1 MYWWARFESWPL
13 HSLAAYMTHDVLTF
27 GEVMVRLTP
36 PHFQRL
42 EQARSLDVEIGGAE
56 LNTAA
61 GLARLG
67 RSVAW
72 VSRLPANP
80 LGQLVANRVREI
92 GVSDQ
97 FVQFAADGR
106 CGLYFLELGASPRAS
121 SILYDRA
128 DSAIARI
135 SPGMFDWPAIVSQA
149 KWFHVTGITA
159 ALSRGA
165 AEAVTEALTAAK
177 AKGLT
182 VSVDLNFRAKLWSLE
197 QAAKTMG
204 KLLTLCDVLIA
215 SEADAEHLFGITG
228 DDFTEVARGLIER
241 FGVNTVVSTRRE
253 ANLVWKNRFAAIAY
267 SAGTT
272 LESPWYEV
280 EIVDRLGAG
289 DALAAGLI
297 HGLLDGDL
305 KKGLDYG
312 AAMGALKHTIPGDL
326 PWITRDEVEAVLQG
340 QGLRVRR

>member
-1 MYWWARFESWPL
+1 MV
-13 HSLAAYMTHDVLTF
+13 DVITF
-27 GEVMVRLTP
+27 GEVMVRLSP

-56 LNTAA
+56 FNTAA

-80 LGQLVANRVREI
+80 LGRLVANRVREI

-97 FVQFAADGR
+97 FVQFADDGR
-106 CGLYFLELGASPRAS
+106 CGLYFLEFGAAPRAS

-135 SPGMFDWPAIVSQA
+135 HSGLFDWTKILSAA
-149 KWFHVTGITA
+149 KWFHVTGITV
-159 ALSRGA
+159 ALSAGA
-165 AEAVTEALTAAK
+165 AEVVAEAMAA
-177 AKGLT
+177 ARAAGVT
-182 VSVDLNFRAKLWSLE
+182 VSVDLNYRAKLWSIE
-197 QAAKTMG
+197 QAARVMG
-204 KLLTLCDVLIA
+204 QLLPLCDVLIA

-228 DDFTEVARGLIER
+228 DDFTEVARGLVEK
-241 FGVNTVVSTRRE
+241 FGVTTVVGTRRE
-253 ANLVWKNRFAAIAY
+253 ADLVWKNRFAAVAY
-267 SAGTT
+267 SAGQTY
-272 LESPWYEV
+272 ESPWYEV

-305 KKGLDYG
+305 KKGVAYG

-326 PWITRDEVEAVLQG
+326 PWISTDEVEAVLQG